1 MMNLDTQI
9 ATLISSF
16 LYGMVFSFLVSVN
29 YKYLYHKKILLRILF
44 TFMFIFANV
53 LIYFIILRKINQA
66 ILHPYSLGMI
76 LVGFCLEHYL
86 HHLVVSRIKR
96 WYTFNKVGDNVA
108 AKKKIPAASKHRLMI
123 FGTLSIV
130 LMGYFWVTLI
140 TYTINIKSLKEK
152 EKELKV
158 ELSSLKNEA
167 SDLSNTIQKLK
178 DPDYIAR
185 YARENYYYSANGEYI
200 IKIEDK
206 KLEETEPPK
215 TNNHYKYY
223 IYGSV
228 FCIVGIFLYIVK
240 KK

>member
-1 MMNLDTQI
+1 M
-9 ATLISSF
+9 
-16 LYGMVFSFLVSVN
+16 
-29 YKYLYHKKILLRILF
+29 
-44 TFMFIFANV
+44 
-53 LIYFIILRKINQA
+53 
-66 ILHPYSLGMI
+66 
-76 LVGFCLEHYL
+76 
-86 HHLVVSRIKR
+86 
-96 WYTFNKVGDNVA
+96 A
-108 AKKKIPAASKHRLMI
+108 AKKKIPVASKHRLMI

-140 TYTINIKSLKEK
+140 SYTINIKALKEK

-158 ELSSLKNEA
+158 ELGSLKNEA

-206 KLEETEPPK
+206 KLEETEVPK
-215 TNNHYKYY
+215 TNNQYKYY

-240 KK
+240 RK

>member
-1 MMNLDTQI
+1 M
-9 ATLISSF
+9 
-16 LYGMVFSFLVSVN
+16 
-29 YKYLYHKKILLRILF
+29 
-44 TFMFIFANV
+44 
-53 LIYFIILRKINQA
+53 
-66 ILHPYSLGMI
+66 
-76 LVGFCLEHYL
+76 
-86 HHLVVSRIKR
+86 
-96 WYTFNKVGDNVA
+96 A
-108 AKKKIPAASKHRLMI
+108 AKKKIPVASKHRLMI

-140 TYTINIKSLKEK
+140 SYTINIKALKEK

-158 ELSSLKNEA
+158 ELGSLKNEA

-206 KLEETEPPK
+206 KLEETEVTK
-215 TNNHYKYY
+215 TNNRYKYY

-240 KK
+240 RK